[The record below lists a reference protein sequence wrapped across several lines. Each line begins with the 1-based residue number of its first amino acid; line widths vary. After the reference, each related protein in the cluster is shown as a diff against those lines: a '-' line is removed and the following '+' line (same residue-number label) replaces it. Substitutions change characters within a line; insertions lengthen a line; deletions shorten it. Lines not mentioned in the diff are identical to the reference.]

1 MPATQARRLAA
12 ALLAA
17 SLLSPSLLFSGATAQ
32 TPAPAPTPS
41 AAPVASHKPTVP
53 EPGYKAP
60 RTSFG
65 HPSLE
70 GVWLSNFVLPLEA
83 SAQAPMLT
91 LPEPAAKQMA
101 AAYAKGV
108 GDALD
113 RQLDPEVPELMRNV
127 EGLAVVRG
135 ERRTRAVVDPPDGKI
150 PYTPDA
156 RRDASRGQGIGGF
169 DNPEE
174 RPNWERC
181 VRSMA
186 QPPVFPIGPAN
197 PRYFVQTPKEVIVF
211 TEYGGEAR
219 IIPFT
224 EKHKPKMFWSYLGD
238 AIAKWDG
245 DTLVVETVGLPD
257 KDRVRLFP
265 SFVVSSNA
273 TVTERYTRLSDKELL
288 YQFTIDDPSAY
299 TAPWTAEFSV
309 YKAEDNRLFEHACHE
324 GNYAMNN
331 ILRGAR
337 VKEERAAA
345 AVKTGAAAKIATKD

>member
-1 MPATQARRLAA
+1 MPARHLISLAT
-12 ALLAA
+12 ALSLGLAPVA
-17 SLLSPSLLFSGATAQ
+17 FAQ
-32 TPAPAPTPS
+32 TPPAAPTPA
-41 AAPVASHKPTVP
+41 AAPAQPAPHTPTQP

-65 HPSLE
+65 HPSIE
-70 GVWLSNFVLPLEA
+70 GVWASNWVLPLEA
-83 SAQAPMLT
+83 SPQAPMLI
-91 LPEPAAKQMA
+91 LPEAAAKQMA
-101 AAYAKGV
+101 LAYAKGV

-135 ERRTRAVVDPPDGKI
+135 ERRTRAVVDPPDGKV
-150 PYTPDA
+150 PYTPAA
-156 RRDASRGQGIGGF
+156 RIEANRGQGIGGF

-186 QPPVFPIGPAN
+186 QPPVYPIGPAN
-197 PRYFVQTPKEVIVF
+197 PRYFVQTPKEVIVY

-224 EKHKPKMFWSYLGD
+224 DTHKPKMFWSYLGD
-238 AIAKWDG
+238 AIAKWEG
-245 DTLVVETVGLPD
+245 DTLVIETVGLPD

-265 SFVVSSNA
+265 SFVVSSQA

-288 YQFTIDDPSAY
+288 YQFTVADPSAY

-309 YKAEDNRLFEHACHE
+309 YKTDNRLFEHACHE
-324 GNYAMNN
+324 GNYAMRN
-331 ILRGAR
+331 ILQGAR
-337 VKEERAAA
+337 VIEAR
-345 AVKTGAAAKIATKD
+345 TAAKPKAP

>member
-1 MPATQARRLAA
+1 MPAKHASRLVA

-17 SLLSPSLLFSGATAQ
+17 SLLSPMAIAQ
-32 TPAPAPTPS
+32 TPAPTPT
-41 AAPVASHKPTVP
+41 AAPVAPHKPTLP

-65 HPSLE
+65 QPSIE
-70 GVWLSNFVLPLEA
+70 GVWLSNFVLPLE
-83 SAQAPMLT
+83 SSPRTPMLT

-101 AAYAKGV
+101 LAYAKGV

-113 RQLDPEVPELMRNV
+113 RDLDPEVPELMRNV
-127 EGLAVVRG
+127 EGLALVRG
-135 ERRTRAVVDPPDGKI
+135 ERRTRAVIDPPDGKV
-150 PYTPDA
+150 PYTA
-156 RRDASRGQGIGGF
+156 EGKRLASRGQGMGGF

-181 VRSMA
+181 VRSMG

-197 PRYFVQTPKEVIVF
+197 PRYFVQTPKEVIVY
-211 TEYGGEAR
+211 TEYGAEAR

-224 EKHKPKMFWSYLGD
+224 DTHKPKMFWTLLGD
-238 AIAKWDG
+238 AIAKWEG
-245 DTLVVETVGLPD
+245 DTLVIETVGLPD

-265 SFVVSSNA
+265 SFVVSSKA

-309 YKAEDNRLFEHACHE
+309 YKAEDDRLFEHACHE

-331 ILRGAR
+331 ILRAAR

-345 AVKTGAAAKIATKD
+345 AAKTGAATKIATKD